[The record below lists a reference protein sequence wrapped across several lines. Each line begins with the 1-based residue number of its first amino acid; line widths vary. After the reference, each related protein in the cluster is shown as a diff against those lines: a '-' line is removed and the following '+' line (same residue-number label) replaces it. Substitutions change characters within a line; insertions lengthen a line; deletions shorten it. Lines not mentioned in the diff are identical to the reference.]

1 MNRVLHNLFAVVTLT
16 QFGSP
21 AYADLCD
28 YRPSQLVG
36 GAVTA
41 TVATAAAGVG
51 STGAGMTAAGFY
63 TLTHAA
69 TGATMLGSVAG
80 GASAAGTVGI
90 MGGTGGAVG
99 GTAAFLMAPITIIVG
114 AVTAVGIIGYEGSC
128 YFHDERVTDFSE
140 VLARMQ
146 SIEANSQ
153 PDLFDVYFPPDNPYD
168 VSIRIRNL
176 DGSISEY
183 LVRDLY
189 IVNGVLMNRDWFT
202 NTVIGQVGYVNP
214 QQ

>member
-1 MNRVLHNLFAVVTLT
+1 MKKIIYNLFALVTFT

-21 AYADLCD
+21 VHADLCD

-36 GAVTA
+36 GAVAA

-69 TGATMLGSVAG
+69 SGATMLGSVAG
-80 GASAAGTVGI
+80 GVSAAGTVGI

-114 AVTAVGIIGYEGSC
+114 TVTAVGIIGYEG
-128 YFHDERVTDFSE
+128 
-140 VLARMQ
+140 
-146 SIEANSQ
+146 
-153 PDLFDVYFPPDNPYD
+153 
-168 VSIRIRNL
+168 
-176 DGSISEY
+176 
-183 LVRDLY
+183 
-189 IVNGVLMNRDWFT
+189 
-202 NTVIGQVGYVNP
+202 
-214 QQ
+214 